1 MNTIF
6 EQMLAGYG
14 NLPEGEL
21 WNAQYEV
28 AQQDETDV
36 YNLSFKTEKGIKI
49 KIEIDTKPP
58 LEFQNRI

>member
-21 WNAQYEV
+21 WNAKYEV
-28 AQQDETDV
+28 AQ
-36 YNLSFKTEKGIKI
+36 
-49 KIEIDTKPP
+49 
-58 LEFQNRI
+58 